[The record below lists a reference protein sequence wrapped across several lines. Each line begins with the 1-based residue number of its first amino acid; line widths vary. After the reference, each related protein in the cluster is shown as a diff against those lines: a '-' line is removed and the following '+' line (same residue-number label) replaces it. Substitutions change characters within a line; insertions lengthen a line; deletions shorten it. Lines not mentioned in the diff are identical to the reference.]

1 MKNVGSDVKKD
12 IKATKEKEY
21 KKYINFGRLQ
31 LKEPTLLSNEDNFIN
46 EMKKS
51 LEKKFTTGTEY
62 ILDKVYDPQTES
74 LVARDEKLSFKKI
87 TSSDDHFFGTFSRYS
102 TTKDVLTDIVDNQSK
117 QKIDPDSIYF
127 EHNTLFY
134 IDYALKSISFIKTEH
149 IKNVYPFLEAFINN
163 NNLLNISIIPLKKD
177 DSEIIKSSI
186 TELEI
191 ALATVDIP
199 QNQSF
204 VGLRGL
210 EKMGCK
216 VKNYK
221 LKVSLDATNSNF
233 SQKLLNFRS
242 KNKDNIKKMSIST
255 FNEDIDLLTN
265 RFTKSVPIKLSNNY
279 ETDFSTIEN
288 ILKSELFKAIQ

>member
-1 MKNVGSDVKKD
+1 MKNIGSNVKKN
-12 IKATKEKEY
+12 IKTTKEKEY

-31 LKEPTLLSNEDNFIN
+31 LKEPTLISNENTFID
-46 EMKKS
+46 EMKKK
-51 LEKKFTTGTEY
+51 LEDKFINGNEY
-62 ILDKVYDPQTES
+62 ILDKIYDPKTEH
-74 LVARDEKLSFKKI
+74 LIDREEKLSFKKI
-87 TSSDDHFFGTFSRYS
+87 TSSNDHFFGTFSRFS
-102 TTKDVLTDIVDNQSK
+102 TTKDVLTDIVDNQSNK
-117 QKIDPDSIYF
+117 KIDPDTIYF

-163 NNLLNISIIPLKKD
+163 NNILNISIIPLVKND
-177 DSEIIKSSI
+177 NEIAKSVI

-191 ALATVDIP
+191 ALATIEVP
-199 QNQSF
+199 QDQSF
-204 VGLRGL
+204 VGLNGL

-221 LKVSLDATNSNF
+221 LKVTLDSVDSKFSL
-233 SQKLLNFRS
+233 KLLNFRS
-242 KNKDNIKKMSIST
+242 KNKENIKKMSIST

-288 ILKSELFKAIQ
+288 TLKVELLKAIQ

>member
-1 MKNVGSDVKKD
+1 M
-12 IKATKEKEY
+12 
-21 KKYINFGRLQ
+21 
-31 LKEPTLLSNEDNFIN
+31 KEPTLISNENTFID
-46 EMKKS
+46 EMKKK
-51 LEKKFTTGTEY
+51 LEDKFINGNEY
-62 ILDKVYDPQTES
+62 ILDKIYDPKTEH
-74 LVARDEKLSFKKI
+74 LIDREEKLSFKKI
-87 TSSDDHFFGTFSRYS
+87 TSSNDHFFGTFSRFS
-102 TTKDVLTDIVDNQSK
+102 TTKDVLTDIVDNQSNK
-117 QKIDPDSIYF
+117 KIDPDTIYF

-163 NNLLNISIIPLKKD
+163 NNILNISIIPLVKND
-177 DSEIIKSSI
+177 NEIAKSVI

-191 ALATVDIP
+191 ALATIEVP
-199 QNQSF
+199 QDQSF
-204 VGLRGL
+204 VGLNGL

-221 LKVSLDATNSNF
+221 LKVTLDSVDSKFSL
-233 SQKLLNFRS
+233 KLLNFRS
-242 KNKDNIKKMSIST
+242 KNKENIKKMSIST

-288 ILKSELFKAIQ
+288 TLKVELLKAIQ